1 MVVTGGFMFMID
13 FFSVGV
19 TLITGG
25 VSLISIILT
34 AYTGF
39 ATIEDI
45 KLFKDY
51 GEDSDG

>member
-1 MVVTGGFMFMID
+1 MVITGGVMFSID

-34 AYTGF
+34 AYTAF
-39 ATIEDI
+39 ATMEDV
-45 KLFKDY
+45 KLWKDY